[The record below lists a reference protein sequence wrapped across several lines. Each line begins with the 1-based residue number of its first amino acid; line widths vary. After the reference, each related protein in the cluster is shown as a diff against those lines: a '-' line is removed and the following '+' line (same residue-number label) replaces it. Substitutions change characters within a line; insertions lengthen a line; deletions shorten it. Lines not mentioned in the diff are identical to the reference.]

1 MDSVYANHNLKN
13 KYFNLSKTNFELHR
27 LWLETEND
35 RLQKEKIKNKE
46 IVANGYIKEDLVP
59 KYASKEWSWTE
70 WIPNAKK

>member
-35 RLQKEKIKNKE
+35 RLQKEKLKDME
-46 IVANGYIKEDLVP
+46 IVAYSYVNEKLVP
-59 KYASKEWSWTE
+59 FYASKEWNWKSFHKNIE
-70 WIPNAKK
+70 E